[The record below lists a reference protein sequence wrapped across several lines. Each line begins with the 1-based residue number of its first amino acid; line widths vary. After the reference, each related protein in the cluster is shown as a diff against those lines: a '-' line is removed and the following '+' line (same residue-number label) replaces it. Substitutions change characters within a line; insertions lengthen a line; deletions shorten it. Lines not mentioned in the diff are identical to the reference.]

1 MKSKHIG
8 MGVVIIEDLIDIDQ
22 DLLFEY
28 MGWIRQNQEDTFT
41 YHEEDGVRY
50 ATNKTGFK
58 FNISDIE
65 KAPQRF
71 LDTKGQQLN
80 IEIPQKYIDFIDSLE
95 NAVYDALVEYC
106 CYFPDAAT
114 TSWWRPNGHIAGYEN
129 GQGIGQHCDDQVP
142 YEWGKPTGNQ
152 VSMHNSSSINLYLN
166 DCVETEEQLNDHT
179 FIGGEIHFPN
189 IPFVFKPKKGSV
201 AIYPSSYIGRHE
213 VLPVTKGQRYAY
225 LSIACYGTSFEQEEL
240 VGQQNVYKVWM
251 PKLIEDY
258 QKKISSKDYS
268 L

>member
-1 MKSKHIG
+1 MESKHIG
-8 MGVVIIEDLIDIDQ
+8 IGVVIMENVIDVDQ

-28 MGWIRQNQEDTFT
+28 MTWIRKNQEDTFT
-41 YHEEDGVRY
+41 YHEEDGVKY

-58 FNISDIE
+58 FNLSDIE

-71 LDTKGQQLN
+71 LDTKGRQLDV
-80 IEIPQKYIDFIDSLE
+80 EVPQKYIDFIDSLE
-95 NAVYDALVEYC
+95 AAIYDALVEYC

-166 DCVETEEQLNDHT
+166 DCVETEEELNDHNYT
-179 FIGGEIHFPN
+179 GGKLHFPN
-189 IPFVFKPKKGSV
+189 ISTVWKPKSGSV

-213 VLPVTKGQRYAY
+213 VFPVEKGERYAY
-225 LSIACYGTSFEQEEL
+225 LSIACYGTSFEQEEV
-240 VGQQNVYKVWM
+240 VGQENGYKVWM
-251 PKLIEDY
+251 PNLIEDY
-258 QKKISSKDYS
+258 QKKMSLKDYS